1 MSQYA
6 HPEVLVDSQWLLD
19 HLTDSTVRVVEVDT
33 SPEPYK
39 DAHIPGAVFWNIFA
53 DLLLPDLS
61 MNLEV
66 SAIESLL
73 SRSGISNDTT
83 VVAYGSYPG
92 TGAWIFW
99 LLKLFGHEKVLV
111 LNGGH
116 QKWVAEGRPVTAELS
131 TYPPVQYRARM
142 SDASLRVSHPEVQA
156 SLERSDRVL
165 LDVRTAQEYQG
176 EIFMIKPP
184 ERTERA
190 GHIPGA
196 VHVEHNLTL
205 NEDGTFKS
213 MEALQALFSSKGVT
227 ADKDVFPYCAIGGR
241 SAYIWFVLKYL
252 LGYPEVRNYDGS
264 WNEWSRLSDA
274 AIEL

>member
-19 HLTDSTVRVVEVDT
+19 HLTDSTVRVVEVDM

-39 DAHIPGAVFWNIFA
+39 DAHIPGVVFWNIFA
-53 DLLLPDLS
+53 DLLLPDLR
-61 MNLEV
+61 MNLEA
-66 SAIESLL
+66 SAIEFLL

-99 LLKLFGHEKVLV
+99 LLKLFGHEKVWV

-131 TYPPVQYRARM
+131 TYTPAQYHAKM
-142 SDASLRVSHPEVQA
+142 PDASLRVSHPEVQA
-156 SLERSDRVL
+156 SLERTDRVL

-176 EIFMIKPP
+176 EVFMIKPP
-184 ERTERA
+184 EGTERA

-196 VHVEHNLTL
+196 VHVEHSLTL

-213 MEALQALFSSKGVT
+213 MEELQAIYSSKGITV
-227 ADKDVFPYCAIGGR
+227 DQEVFPYCAIGGR
-241 SAYIWFVLKYL
+241 SAYTWFVLKYL
-252 LGYPEVRNYDGS
+252 LGYSKVRNYDGS
-264 WNEWSRLSDA
+264 WNEWSRLSDVV
-274 AIEL
+274 IE